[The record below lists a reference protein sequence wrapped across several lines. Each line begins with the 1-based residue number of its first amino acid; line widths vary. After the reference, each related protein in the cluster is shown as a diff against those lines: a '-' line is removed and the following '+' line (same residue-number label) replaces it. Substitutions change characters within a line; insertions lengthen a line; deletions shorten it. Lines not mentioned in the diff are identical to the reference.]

1 MRIRGRSLA
10 ALALVAATA
19 LGGCTI
25 SDDSNQPAAPTGGG
39 SIKPIPELKGV
50 QIKVSSKE
58 FDEQLLLGQIA
69 IVALQAAGAN
79 PVDKT
84 NITGSNNVRQA
95 LTSGAVDL
103 YWEYTGTAW
112 VSYFKQS
119 KAIPDPKAQFDA
131 VKQADAKN
139 GVTWW
144 APSPANDTY
153 AIAANPD
160 AAAQHN
166 IKTLSDYANLA
177 KSDPASASIC
187 MGSEFRSRD
196 DGFPGLNKTYGFT
209 LPSGNVHLVQD
220 AVVYPT
226 VGKGDTCD
234 FGSVAATD
242 GRIPA
247 NKLVL
252 LTDDKHFFP
261 VYNPAISIRTPL
273 AQKYPQLEQ
282 LFTGIAAKL
291 DTATLTD
298 LNKKVSVDGQKA
310 NAVARDWLKSAGFIG

>member
-1 MRIRGRSLA
+1 MRIPRRSMA
-10 ALALVAATA
+10 ALALVAAAA

-25 SDDSNQPAAPTGGG
+25 SDDSNQAPAPTGGG

-50 QIKVSSKE
+50 ALKVSSKE

-95 LTSGAVDL
+95 LTTGAVDL

-112 VSYFKQS
+112 VSYFKQT

-131 VKQADAKN
+131 VKEADAKN
-139 GVTWW
+139 GITWW
-144 APSPANDTY
+144 AQSPANDTY
-153 AIAANPD
+153 AMAANPD
-160 AAAQHN
+160 AAAQNN
-166 IKTLSDYANLA
+166 IKSLSDYAALA
-177 KSDPASASIC
+177 KRDPAAASTCI
-187 MGSEFRSRD
+187 GSEFRSRD
-196 DGFPGLNKTYGFT
+196 DGFPGLNKTYGFS
-209 LPSGNVHLVQD
+209 LPSGNVHLVND

-273 AQKYPQLEQ
+273 AQQYPQLEQ
-282 LFTGIAAKL
+282 LFTSSAAKL

-310 NAVARDWLKSAGFIG
+310 NTVARDWLKSAGFI